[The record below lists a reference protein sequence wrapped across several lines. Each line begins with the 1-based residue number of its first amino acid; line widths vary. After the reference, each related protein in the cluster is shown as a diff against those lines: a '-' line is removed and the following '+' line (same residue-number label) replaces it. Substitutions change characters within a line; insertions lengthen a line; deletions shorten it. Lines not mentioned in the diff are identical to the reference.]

1 MIALQWVFT
10 LLQYLHPL
18 GPFVVSAVSSDRMNW
33 MKMLLAILLGNVI
46 YVLIAPHLPNA
57 LAHDIFQLDAG
68 LLFDFGI
75 CAGLY
80 FLIRKVA

>member
-1 MIALQWVFT
+1 
-10 LLQYLHPL
+10 
-18 GPFVVSAVSSDRMNW
+18 

-46 YVLIAPHLPNA
+46 YLLIAPLLPNA
-57 LAHDIFQLDAG
+57 LGHDIFQLDAG

>member
-1 MIALQWVFT
+1 
-10 LLQYLHPL
+10 
-18 GPFVVSAVSSDRMNW
+18 
-33 MKMLLAILLGNVI
+33 MLLAILLGNVI

>member
-1 MIALQWVFT
+1 
-10 LLQYLHPL
+10 
-18 GPFVVSAVSSDRMNW
+18 

-46 YVLIAPHLPNA
+46 YLLIAPLLPNA
-57 LAHDIFQLDAG
+57 LADNIFQLDAG

-80 FLIRKVA
+80 LLIRKVA

>member
-1 MIALQWVFT
+1 M
-10 LLQYLHPL
+10 
-18 GPFVVSAVSSDRMNW
+18 SAVWSGRTNW

-46 YVLIAPHLPNA
+46 YLLIAPLLPNA

>member
-1 MIALQWVFT
+1 MLP
-10 LLQYLHPL
+10 YLHPI

-46 YVLIAPHLPNA
+46 YLLIAPLMPNA
-57 LAHDIFQLDAG
+57 FAHDIFQLDAG

-80 FLIRKVA
+80 FLIRKFA

>member
-1 MIALQWVFT
+1 
-10 LLQYLHPL
+10 
-18 GPFVVSAVSSDRMNW
+18 

-46 YVLIAPHLPNA
+46 YLLIARLLPNA
-57 LAHDIFQLDAG
+57 LAHDIFRLDAG

-80 FLIRKVA
+80 FLIRRVA

>member
-1 MIALQWVFT
+1 VGLHR
-10 LLQYLHPL
+10 LLQYLHPI
-18 GPFVVSAVSSDRMNW
+18 GPFVVSAVSSGRTNW

-46 YVLIAPHLPNA
+46 YLLIAPLLPNA

>member
-1 MIALQWVFT
+1 
-10 LLQYLHPL
+10 
-18 GPFVVSAVSSDRMNW
+18 

-46 YVLIAPHLPNA
+46 YLLIAPLLPNA

>member
-1 MIALQWVFT
+1 VGLHT
-10 LLQYLHPL
+10 LLRYLHPI
-18 GPFVVSAVSSDRMNW
+18 GPFVVSAVPTVRDW

-46 YVLIAPHLPNA
+46 YLLIAPLLPNA
-57 LAHDIFQLDAG
+57 LAHNIFQLDAG

-80 FLIRKVA
+80 LLIRKVA